1 MVKVNVSLEE
11 DVRDDLIRLVPPRK
25 RSQVINEALRK
36 ELLRKKRESAT
47 EKLRLVR
54 RRTATLSG
62 REILGA
68 VRSDRARGR

>member
-36 ELLRKKRESAT
+36 ELLRRKRESAT

-68 VRSDRARGR
+68 VRSDRARSR